1 MPSNTEKNPRE
12 EVNAVT
18 LRNGRELEEIE
29 REPRKKMEK
38 DKKAVEET
46 LEIDKYESSKETPK
60 VSEAL
65 KVSTYKP
72 KIPFPPRLKQQQLDQ

>member
-1 MPSNTEKNPRE
+1 
-12 EVNAVT
+12 
-18 LRNGRELEEIE
+18 
-29 REPRKKMEK
+29 MEK
-38 DKKAVEET
+38 GNKVVEET
-46 LEIDKYESSKETPK
+46 LEIDESESSRKALKVKETPK